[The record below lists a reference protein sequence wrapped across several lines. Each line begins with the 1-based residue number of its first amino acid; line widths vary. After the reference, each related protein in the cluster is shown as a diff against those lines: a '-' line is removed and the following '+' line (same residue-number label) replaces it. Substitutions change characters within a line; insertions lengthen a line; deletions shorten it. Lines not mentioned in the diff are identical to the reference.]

1 MPLGPTATFKQ
12 STCFPN
18 SWLCLLTGM
27 SLVFWAAPTRDRLNL
42 PKLLRWDKT
51 ESCSLTPESVLL
63 TDPLWCVWRCAAGGE
78 KTVRNG
84 LLRDFLGRHHRHRYP
99 GLHVQDAAKRDEG
112 GARQCASGALPRH
125 VRTSAGQHPDCAA
138 GKQLPTRVYRVRIW
152 FQASCGTFSKAAST
166 ERALCWWL
174 LVTVVIKLL

>member
-1 MPLGPTATFKQ
+1 MSSNRYVSCVLGCPYEGQVEPSKVAEVRQ
-12 STCFPN
+12 NRIVQPH
-18 SWLCLLTGM
+18 SW
-27 SLVFWAAPTRDRLNL
+27 V
-42 PKLLRWDKT
+42 
-51 ESCSLTPESVLL
+51 CSM

-174 LVTVVIKLL
+174 LVTVVI